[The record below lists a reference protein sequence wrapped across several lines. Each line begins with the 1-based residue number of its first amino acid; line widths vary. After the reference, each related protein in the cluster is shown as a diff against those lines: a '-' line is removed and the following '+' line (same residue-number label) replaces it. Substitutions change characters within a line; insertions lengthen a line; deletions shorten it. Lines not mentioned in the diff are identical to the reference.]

1 MDATVLGSIN
11 WEVLVVDE
19 AHRLK
24 NNQSKVRKHS
34 HTRNPK
40 QIKYS
45 TCTLIEEL
53 LSPSHS
59 LQWLIFTPCISGYV
73 FEVLQNLSLSLD

>member
-1 MDATVLGSIN
+1 M
-11 WEVLVVDE
+11 VDE

-34 HTRNPK
+34 HTLNPK

-73 FEVLQNLSLSLD
+73 FEVPAKPQPVLRLNACYRYI